1 MKTIG
6 VLLSIVSLVAW
17 FGCKEPTSPDEYSDQ
32 VVLNAYLFAGQS
44 IDSVF
49 VQRTARI
56 LEFYSDDA
64 VALTGA
70 SVAISLMRTDNPAA
84 VETTYTLKDDPAVR
98 GRYFS
103 PAIVLPKRIYTIA
116 VQVNGYPT
124 VTGVTSVPD
133 TFRVITTVPPIV
145 KWDPSQPPLE
155 ASWTPSSNYSDYVTA
170 VRSLDPNAPIID
182 DFRSRNRAVDDPK
195 PDRTGFFFNIPNH
208 TSLEVPW
215 LAFSYLGRHLLYV
228 SAVDENYYNF
238 LRQIAGAQGGTIRE
252 IRYNLNGGL
261 GVFAS
266 AAVSKNPITITLVQ

>member
-1 MKTIG
+1 MRTIAL
-6 VLLSIVSLVAW
+6 LLSVISLYILS
-17 FGCKEPTSPDEYSDQ
+17 GCKEPTSPDEYSNQ
-32 VVLNAYLFAGQS
+32 VVLNAYLFAGQP

-70 SVAISLMRTDNPAA
+70 SVAITLMKAGNPAA
-84 VETTYTLKDDPAVR
+84 AETTFILKDDPAVR

-103 PAIVLPKRIYTIA
+103 PAIILPKRTYTIA
-116 VQVNGYPT
+116 VRVDGYPP

-133 TFRVITTVPPIV
+133 TFSIITTLPSVV

-170 VRSLDPNAPIID
+170 VRSLDPNASLID
-182 DFRSRNRAVDDPK
+182 DFRTRNRAANDPM

-208 TSLEVPW
+208 TFIEVPW
-215 LAFSYLGRHLLYV
+215 LAFGYLGRQLLYV

-238 LRQIAGAQGGTIRE
+238 LRQVAGGPGGSIKE

-266 AAVSKNPITITLVQ
+266 AAVSRNPIIITLVQ